1 MIDKN
6 FFRIDVHASGLH
18 LTWQVFQIFVLTIVE
33 IMVSI
38 SGLTF
43 AYTEAPQSMKSVLS
57 AAWLLTVALGNLL
70 VAIVAEAR

>member
-1 MIDKN
+1 M
-6 FFRIDVHASGLH
+6 A
-18 LTWQVFQIFVLTIVE
+18 E

-57 AAWLLTVALGNLL
+57 AAWLLTIALGNL
-70 VAIVAEAR
+70 VDTIVAGAK